1 MNYLAPRA
9 ARATSLAVRTRTT
22 ATVLR
27 LFVTDDILT
36 RAELARVTGLS
47 ATTITNVVAELLRA
61 GVVEELGPEVG
72 AARDGAGRPRV
83 ALRLVPRARLT
94 LGVHFGVGVVHVGL
108 VDLRGGLVQVARLAH
123 AAQEPAAQ
131 VLDRVSG
138 AARALVAGSGAADR
152 VLGVGVGASG
162 LVDVRRG
169 INRLAPRLG
178 WRDVPIADLLA
189 EQLGLPVWVDN
200 NVRAMALAETLFGA
214 GRGAASLAF
223 VFVGR
228 GLGAGL
234 VMRGQLYHGSADGAG
249 EVGHLTVSASHG
261 LPCHCGN
268 TGCLETLISRDALAE
283 VAAQLGVQPRDG
295 RACPSAEDLVQA
307 ARDGHPA
314 AEAALR
320 EAGRHL
326 GVGVAA
332 LVNVVNPELVVL
344 GGLAADAADLLLPVV
359 RDTVHTRAFPFLGSA
374 VEIVPTALGPDIGVI
389 GAGALAMDRF
399 YADAREVGGHGW
411 SAAPA
416 LRRRH
421 HGRPAGRPPGAEL
434 HPAEV
439 QTGAVGGTT
448 YREGGVPPATY
459 ARAATAP
466 HRSR

>member
-1 MNYLAPRA
+1 MNHGHLGGAHP
-9 ARATSLAVRTRTT
+9 TSLAVRNHTT
-22 ATVLR
+22 AAVLR
-27 LFVTDDILT
+27 LFVTQDVLT
-36 RAELARVTGLS
+36 RAELARMTGLS

-83 ALRLVPRARLT
+83 ALRLVPRARLA

-108 VDLRGGLVQVARLAH
+108 VDLRGGLVEVARLSH
-123 AAQEPAAQ
+123 ASREPPEQ
-131 VLDRVSG
+131 VLDRVCGS
-138 AARALVAGSGAADR
+138 ARTLLHGSGAADR

-178 WRDVPIADLLA
+178 WRDVPIAGLLA
-189 EQLGLPVWVDN
+189 ERLGLPVWVDN

-268 TGCLETLISRDALAE
+268 SGCLETLISRDALAD
-283 VAAQLGVQPRDG
+283 VAARIGVQPRGG
-295 RACPSAEDLVQA
+295 RTSPSAEDLVQA
-307 ARDGHPA
+307 ARAGDAA

-326 GVGVAA
+326 GLGVAA

-359 RDTVHTRAFPFLGSA
+359 CETVRTRAFPFLGSA

-399 YADAREVGGHGW
+399 YADAPDMDIRGRGW

-416 LRRRH
+416 VLRRRP
-421 HGRPAGRPPGAEL
+421 HGRLAGR
-434 HPAEV
+434 
-439 QTGAVGGTT
+439 
-448 YREGGVPPATY
+448 
-459 ARAATAP
+459 AP
-466 HRSR
+466 SFAQERRKTLL